1 MRGVDISPHMI
12 NTYHKGCKMK
22 FTALLLLVVTNFFG
36 SLSAQIFDLNF
47 QYSPG
52 RVYHY
57 QQQID
62 MKSEVTF
69 LVESRINALKGTV
82 NTSFQPH
89 EFTKTGLPFTYK
101 VESCDL
107 VASTSQEESK
117 LDLKSFQHPYEFSLD
132 SSCKIRNTDS
142 LLERFSSENQIV
154 VLMTTRIF
162 PTFCGAARL
171 KGDRWTIQSID
182 SSDKNKIRDVETT
195 FEFIDL
201 VDYITEPCVK
211 INYSLVAKSH
221 GESTMGNMEVKFNAT
236 ENFTGSV
243 LFSQRRKIIL
253 TNEYTGNITELLN
266 PVLNELLT
274 VKRNTKIEL
283 KAVLLE

>member
-1 MRGVDISPHMI
+1 MI
-12 NTYHKGCKMK
+12 NTYHKGFKMK
-22 FTALLLLVVTNFFG
+22 LIALLLLVIPSFYG
-36 SLSAQIFDLNF
+36 SISAQIFDLNF
-47 QYSPG
+47 QYSLG
-52 RVYHY
+52 RVYLY
-57 QQQID
+57 QQQIE
-62 MKSEVTF
+62 MKSEITF
-69 LVESRINALKGTV
+69 LVESRINALNGTV

-107 VASTSQEESK
+107 VASTSLEESK
-117 LDLKSFQHPYEFSLD
+117 LDLKSFQYPYEFSLD

-162 PTFCGAARL
+162 PTFCGAARS
-171 KGDRWTIQSID
+171 KGDRWTIQSVD

-201 VDYITEPCVK
+201 VDYRAEPCVK
-211 INYSLVAKSH
+211 IDYSIVAKSH
-221 GESTMGNMEVKFNAT
+221 GESTMGNMEMKFNAT
-236 ENFTGSV
+236 ENLNGSV

-253 TNEYTGNITELLN
+253 ANEYSGDITELLN
-266 PVLNELLT
+266 PVLNEIFT
-274 VKRNTKIEL
+274 VKRETKIEL
-283 KAVLLE
+283 KAVLIE